1 MRKRMVA
8 VVVVVLALV
17 GLVADVLVWRHRS
30 KSNDGVVA
38 HHDPSATKA
47 PDPKS
52 AGPREEPAASVL
64 FDDDPAGS
72 MRLEGQ
78 VVDAEDHP
86 VAGAIVTVSSHPP
99 RTDTTG
105 TDGGFNFDG
114 LVARPYTLVAHG
126 DKGVAGPVTAKL
138 TAKSDP
144 VVMRLRAATKVT
156 VSVTTSDGK
165 SVDGATVELRGVDHQ
180 TETTKQGKVVFASVV
195 PGGYQIAAWAPGLAH
210 STTWIQVG
218 AGEANAKLVLVTGAP
233 VAGRVVDEQG
243 KGVANARIT
252 YHGASDWNQQA
263 DPRYDAVTSKTDGA
277 FELAAMP
284 AGTFR
289 FVAAHP
295 DYAPGTSKQI
305 TLDGKTPTNDLTI
318 TVPTGAVV
326 RGHVIDSSKQPVVGA
341 RVRIGSGSRR
351 QMSWEAP
358 RQVYSDAKGDFEIR
372 GLAKKALALVAMHE
386 SGASQLKD
394 IDTTA
399 GDVTGVEL
407 QIDVT
412 GTIAGIVVDAAGTP
426 IEGAQVSAG
435 PNFREAK
442 MDMTQFRLRGFPEE
456 LTDASGKFTL
466 TGLAP
471 GSYEVSA
478 MRERAAT
485 RGRRGASEGVVAT
498 TGTKD
503 LRITLQAEGGVKGR
517 VLLPDGSTPIAFT
530 IQIGFTEQS
539 FVGTSEFELDALAPQ
554 HYSLN
559 VRGPQ
564 FQTRGVPIDV
574 LPGKTT
580 DAGTISVVKGRTL
593 GGIVTADGV
602 PVPNATV
609 YAGRQIFGN
618 GSSNTAAF
626 GGMGAPAK
634 TTTTDTDGTFSLSGF
649 NDGDLAIT
657 AEQPDIGRSK
667 AMRVPTDQENQ
678 GQLVLE
684 LQKFGA
690 ISGTMTSNGK
700 PIEGTFVSCQ
710 STTTP
715 GAIYGVASGPDGG
728 YRYDK
733 LAPDT
738 YKVSATVGMPM
749 QGMKFYSKE
758 IYVPPGKE
766 VKVDLEVQAGAV
778 TLDVNAAP
786 SNGQL
791 GVASAWVASGV
802 IVAHTANDL
811 SLKMAAAGPGSSQW
825 VIIRR
830 GEPAKFSE
838 LMPGQ
843 YSACVV
849 AFPAEV
855 KGMAAMGYIEK
866 NSDKL
871 PAVCQVVTVNP
882 TPAEQTVN
890 VAVELPPYIPDGGGS
905 GAGSGSGH

>member
-1 MRKRMVA
+1 MRK
-8 VVVVVLALV
+8 ALV
-17 GLVADVLVWRHRS
+17 GALIVIAIGGVLFWKYRS
-30 KSNDGVVA
+30 HNGA
-38 HHDPSATKA
+38 GSAASQPERPGLKA
-47 PDPKS
+47 PHKPS
-52 AGPREEPAASVL
+52 GPHEEPAAAVL
-64 FDDDPAGS
+64 FDDDPAGTL
-72 MRLEGQ
+72 RLEGE
-78 VVDAEDHP
+78 VIDAEDHP
-86 VAGAIVTVSSHPP
+86 VSGATVTITSHPP
-99 RTDTTG
+99 RTTT
-105 TDGGFNFDG
+105 TEADGGFHFDK

-138 TAKSDP
+138 TEKSA
-144 VVMRLRAATKVT
+144 VVTLRLRAATKVT
-156 VSVTTSDGK
+156 VTVTTSDGK
-165 SVDGATVELRGVDHQ
+165 SVEHAGAEATVELRGVDHQ
-180 TETTKQGKVVFASVV
+180 SETTKQGKAVFASVV

-218 AGEANAKLVLVTGAP
+218 AGETTAKVVLVAGAA
-233 VAGRVVDEQG
+233 VRGKVVDDAN
-243 KGVANARIT
+243 KPVANARIT
-252 YHGASDWNQQA
+252 YHGASDWSQQA
-263 DPRYDAVTSKTDGA
+263 DARYDAVTSKSDGT
-277 FELAAMP
+277 FQIAAMP

-289 FVAAHP
+289 FVAMHEAF
-295 DYAPGTSKQI
+295 APGTSKPV
-305 TLDGKTPTNDLTI
+305 TLDGKTETNDLTI
-318 TVPTGAVV
+318 TVPTGATV
-326 RGHVIDSSKQPVVGA
+326 RGRVIDSAKNPVVGA
-341 RVRIGSGSRR
+341 RVRIGTGSRR
-351 QMSWEAP
+351 TMSFEPP
-358 RQVYSDAKGDFEIR
+358 RQVYSDAKGEFEIK
-372 GLAKKALALVAMHE
+372 GLSRKPLAIVAMHE
-386 SGASQLKD
+386 TGASDLKD
-394 IDTTA
+394 VDTTA

-407 QIDVT
+407 AIDVT
-412 GTIAGIVVDAAGTP
+412 GTIAGVVVDAAGNP

-435 PNFREAK
+435 PNFRTGK

-456 LTDASGKFTL
+456 LTDAYGKFTL

-485 RGRRGASEGVVAT
+485 RGRRGATEGIAAE

-503 LRITLQAEGGVKGR
+503 LKIVLQAEGGVKGR
-517 VLLPDGSTPIAFT
+517 VLLPDGVEPIAFT
-530 IQIGFTEQS
+530 ISLGFTEQS

-564 FQTRGVPIDV
+564 FTTRAVPIEV
-574 LPGKTT
+574 EAGKTT
-580 DAGTISVVKGRTL
+580 DAGTINVLKGRTL
-593 GGIVTADGV
+593 AGIVTADGT

-618 GSSNTAAF
+618 GTSNTAAF

-690 ISGTMTSNGK
+690 ISGVMTSQGK
-700 PIEGTFVSCQ
+700 PVEGIFVSCQ
-710 STTTP
+710 STTAP
-715 GAIYGVASGPDGG
+715 GAIYGVATGPDGS

-758 IYVPPGKE
+758 VYVPMSQT
-766 VKVDLEVQAGAV
+766 VAVDLEVQAGAI

-786 SNGQL
+786 SNGTL

-802 IVAHTANDL
+802 IVAKTANDL
-811 SLKMAAAGPGSSQW
+811 SLKMAAAGAGASQW

-830 GEPAKFSE
+830 GEPAKFTE
-838 LMPGQ
+838 LQPGQ

-855 KGMAAMGYIEK
+855 QGMAAMSYIER

-871 PAVCQVVTVNP
+871 PAVCQQVTVANQ
-882 TPAEQTVN
+882 PAEQTVN
-890 VAVELPPYIPDGGGS
+890 VPVALPAYIPDGGGS
-905 GAGSGSGH
+905 GTGSGH